1 MPRGVVVGDGGG
13 TSATVKLEDFFKT
26 LGGIEPATFKN
37 WVRQGFGQKFGPS
50 RVGPTGP
57 FRSNLRLTLTLSFS
71 HIYCLNTAF

>member
-13 TSATVKLEDFFKT
+13 TSATVKLEDFFNPPS
-26 LGGIEPATFKN
+26 GIEPATFKN

-57 FRSNLRLTLTLSFS
+57 F
-71 HIYCLNTAF
+71 H